1 MISKTVRAAAFGLLC
16 SLPLAAPAS
25 AQGMGGHM
33 GHMGHMGAM
42 SGMHGGSSFMMLLK
56 SADLTPAQQSQVQL
70 ILNSSHT
77 QMTALHGQLMALHE
91 QISAKLL
98 GPGTVTSADL
108 KPLVQQASAIEGN
121 LNQSMADTAI
131 AIRNV
136 LTPEQLAKLA
146 QVHKKLHDLHT
157 QVQQLMGSGKNAP
170 DTDD

>member
-16 SLPLAAPAS
+16 SLPLGAPAS

-33 GHMGHMGAM
+33 GHMGAM
-42 SGMHGGSSFMMLLK
+42 SGMHGGSFMMLLK

-77 QMTALHGQLMALHE
+77 QMNALHGQLMALHE

>member
-16 SLPLAAPAS
+16 SLPFAAPAS

-33 GHMGHMGAM
+33 SHMDNVAMSGM

-98 GPGTVTSADL
+98 GPGTVTTADL
-108 KPLVQQASAIEGN
+108 KPLVQQASAIEGS

-136 LTPEQLAKLA
+136 LTP
-146 QVHKKLHDLHT
+146 
-157 QVQQLMGSGKNAP
+157 
-170 DTDD
+170 